1 MRKPVAMHDHLDAS
15 EICPKQRGIVIS
27 PSLGIH
33 SNGFN
38 GYTYMYILYVYICV
52 YIQIPTNGW
61 MTIPQYWKS
70 TLVLTTAY
78 MYFEST
84 EIVTGVRAIELGNHP
99 EAGTWSNMG
108 RG

>member
-1 MRKPVAMHDHLDAS
+1 MEVYMRKPVAMHDHVDAS

-33 SNGFN
+33 SNP
-38 GYTYMYILYVYICV
+38 IDIHICIYCINI

-84 EIVTGVRAIELGNHP
+84 ETVTGV
-99 EAGTWSNMG
+99 
-108 RG
+108 